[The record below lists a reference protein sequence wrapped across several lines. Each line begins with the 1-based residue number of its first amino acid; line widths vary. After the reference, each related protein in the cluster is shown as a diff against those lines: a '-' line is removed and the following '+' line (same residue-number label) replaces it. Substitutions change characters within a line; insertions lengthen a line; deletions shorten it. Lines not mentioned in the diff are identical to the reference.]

1 MTIATTFRSEA
12 EKIERVDALAA
23 ALNRS
28 RNWVLNKAVDD
39 LLEYNE
45 WFVSEVN
52 KGVAAADAGRLA
64 SPERVQAIFDKYRGD
79 KHRETTPSEAKSRG
93 RD

>member
-1 MTIATTFRSEA
+1 MTIATTFRTEA

-23 ALNRS
+23 SLNRS

-45 WFVSEVN
+45 WFVAEVN
-52 KGVAAADAGRLA
+52 KGMAAADAGRLA
-64 SPERVQAIFDKYRGD
+64 SPERVQAIFDKYR
-79 KHRETTPSEAKSRG
+79 KAET
-93 RD
+93 RDQD